1 MMRTETLN
9 HISKLISCE
18 PCPNGNCGFLIQKN
32 GGCNHMKC
40 ESCKHEFCWLCL
52 GHYYG
57 YKHSDADNG
66 AVCGQRAIAGLV
78 MLGFCG
84 FAIYMKLLLSI
95 GQFSGSLINW
105 DLKETAPIGFLG
117 LVFSALS
124 YFLLALFWICYIVC
138 MVATAGGL
146 TYLLL
151 DIKKRWNESRYNA
164 IKIILTLGYAL
175 LLSKFSF
182 GRYGIL
188 FSLGFYVS
196 HSMGSQHLTR
206 RLRDFMNGR

>member
-1 MMRTETLN
+1 MRTETLN

-66 AVCGQRAIAGLV
+66 AVCGQRAIAGLI

-95 GQFSGSLINW
+95 G
-105 DLKETAPIGFLG
+105 
-117 LVFSALS
+117 
-124 YFLLALFWICYIVC
+124 
-138 MVATAGGL
+138 
-146 TYLLL
+146 
-151 DIKKRWNESRYNA
+151 
-164 IKIILTLGYAL
+164 
-175 LLSKFSF
+175 
-182 GRYGIL
+182 
-188 FSLGFYVS
+188 
-196 HSMGSQHLTR
+196 
-206 RLRDFMNGR
+206 